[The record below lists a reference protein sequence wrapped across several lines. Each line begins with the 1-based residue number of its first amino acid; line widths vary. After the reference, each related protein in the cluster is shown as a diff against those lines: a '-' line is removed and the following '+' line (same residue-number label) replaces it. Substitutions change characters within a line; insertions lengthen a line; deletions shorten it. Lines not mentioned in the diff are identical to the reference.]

1 MNISLSHT
9 TPLKQNFKASLLS
22 QMVQKQMNTPLN
34 AQPAAGT
41 SAQQPVASLY
51 IPVATPVADKY
62 NTQFAPNSLMNILV
76 HKNGAHTSVNAPVST
91 APVVPVSQT
100 EKPLNY
106 KNNLRSMFQNNQA
119 VIYALIPR
127 TFTAK
132 DTDGNGLIEGNER
145 RGYFTTMVERLDEL
159 KTYGVNTL
167 HWLPI
172 NPPGLIA
179 AKGNAGSVYAPLDY
193 LSIDPALDDPTNP
206 KNVNEEAKDAINEC
220 HKRGIR
226 VMVDLPSCMSVD
238 LYDSRPDLRA
248 TDAYGNPKTPEGWED
263 IKMFNPWE
271 DSDKEKLNQALVDYH
286 KKFVDMCIDLGI
298 DGIRADVGRA
308 KPPEFWD
315 IITSYARSKDPEFA
329 FLAECY
335 TQEDASPMKNM
346 PADRPFEAL
355 KAGFDSYYGQYHIYH
370 MWKATDFHQFIKES
384 IDMTNKS
391 KDIFD
396 AKGNKIGEEKLLPKG
411 KSLIGSFATHDDD
424 SPMSHGGPDYC
435 MMTNVLQ
442 TTLPMTNP
450 YMISGYE
457 SGDRFLYDYG
467 GKYVDKTFMQ
477 LLDNH
482 IYKLAVDFM
491 VDSVDNAPA
500 ISELLKSSS
509 KKKTLAELE
518 NDPAFSKAIKFLY
531 AQNADNELIKNK
543 NIRFSDAMKNEKFS
557 ASLTRILDTARDNRN
572 IKILLNSPQKDKKIE
587 ELAKE
592 GSKFKNIISSFE
604 SYTST
609 KDNIKYYVHPQ
620 RIDIFNFSRQP
631 KGDHPEIG
639 YHFGYLMNCIRPK
652 YGELITK
659 GTYIELPV
667 SNNKYDEVIAY
678 ARCKDGKTLIT
689 IANHDVNSRQHVK
702 INIPGLKASQQLNDL
717 APKYGTGS
725 QWHAENNSIDI
736 DLGPAQA
743 HIFEVDTPH
752 LEEAFAKQ
760 KGRVLQQ
767 YLFD

>member
-1 MNISLSHT
+1 MNISLNHT

-22 QMVQKQMNTPLN
+22 QMMQKPVSTPST
-34 AQPAAGT
+34 AQPTVAT
-41 SAQQPVASLY
+41 EIKQPIASLY
-51 IPVATPVADKY
+51 IPVSSPIAERY
-62 NTQFAPNSLMNILV
+62 NTQYAANSLMNLLLN
-76 HKNGAHTSVNAPVST
+76 KNGTHSITKATVNSAPI
-91 APVVPVSQT
+91 VPSNTT
-100 EKPLNY
+100 EESFDY

-132 DTDGNGLIEGNER
+132 DTDNNGLIEGNER
-145 RGYFTTMVERLDEL
+145 QGYFTTMVERLDEL
-159 KTYGVNTL
+159 KTYGINTL

-172 NPPGLIA
+172 NPPGKYA

-193 LSIDPALDDPTNP
+193 LAIDPALDDPTNP
-206 KNVNEEAKDAINEC
+206 KNVYEEAKDAIKEC

-238 LYDSRPDLRA
+238 LYENRPDLRA

-263 IKMFNPWE
+263 IKMFNPWA

-286 KKFVDMCIDLGI
+286 KKFIDMCIDLGI

-315 IITSYARSKDPEFA
+315 IITTYARSKDPEFA

-355 KAGFDSYYGQYHIYH
+355 KAGFDSYYGQYHIYN
-370 MWKATDFHQFIKES
+370 MWKATDFHKFVTES

-396 AKGNKIGEEKLLPKG
+396 NKGNKIGEEKLLPKG

-435 MMTNVLQ
+435 MMTDVLQ

-450 YMISGYE
+450 YIITGYE
-457 SGDRFLYDYG
+457 SGDRYLHNYG
-467 GKYVDKTFMQ
+467 GKYV
-477 LLDNH
+477 
-482 IYKLAVDFM
+482 
-491 VDSVDNAPA
+491 NAS
-500 ISELLKSSS
+500 I
-509 KKKTLAELE
+509 
-518 NDPAFSKAIKFLY
+518 
-531 AQNADNELIKNK
+531 NELIKNNHVYNEVISFMKDSVIYAPVFESLTKSSNK
-543 NIRFSDAMKNEKFS
+543 NKTVAELENNPKYSNAMKYLVANMNVDKNEKFS
-557 ASLTRILDTARDNRN
+557 HLLKKTQINSFVTNIITTGKRN
-572 IKILLNSPQKDKKIE
+572 FNIIELLNSPAANMKIE
-587 ELAKE
+587 TLAADDSE
-592 GSKFKNIISSFE
+592 FKNIIE
-604 SYTST
+604 SLEDYTYT
-609 KDNIKYYVHPQ
+609 KDSIKYYVHPQ
-620 RIDIFNFSRQP
+620 RIDIFNYSRQP
-631 KGDHPEIG
+631 KGNHPEIG
-639 YHFGYLMNCIRPK
+639 CHFGYLMNCVRPK

-659 GTYIELPV
+659 GSYIELPV
-667 SNNKYDEVIAY
+667 SNNKHDEVIAY
-678 ARCKDGKTLIT
+678 ARCKDGKTLVT
-689 IANHDVNSRQHVK
+689 IANHDVNSREHVK
-702 INIPGLKASQQLNDL
+702 VNIPGLKANQTLNDI

-725 QWHAENNSIDI
+725 QWQAQNGCIDI

-743 HIFEVDTPH
+743 HIFEIDTPN
-752 LEEAFAKQ
+752 LEKDIKAQ
-760 KGRVLQQ
+760 NGRVLQQ
-767 YLFD
+767 YLYD